1 MAAGTPPY
9 IIEQTNYDPRTIT
22 LGDFIKLYEAES
34 TKVGGR
40 NNSAWGN
47 KIRKNAVYKDLLNE
61 PVINILDAT
70 KQIDGKNIY
79 KAAQDAVEKAKGDF
93 QSKLRTLENNI
104 LQKFKRFKL
113 CLLYTSPSPRD
124 GLLSRM
130 PSSA

>member
-1 MAAGTPPY
+1 MGAGTPPY

-22 LGDFIKLYEAES
+22 LGDFIKLYETES
-34 TKVGGR
+34 TDVGGR
-40 NNSAWGN
+40 DNSTWGN

-93 QSKLRTLENNI
+93 QSKLRTIESNI
-104 LQKFKRFKL
+104 LPKIKEIQARE
-113 CLLYTSPSPRD
+113 
-124 GLLSRM
+124 
-130 PSSA
+130 